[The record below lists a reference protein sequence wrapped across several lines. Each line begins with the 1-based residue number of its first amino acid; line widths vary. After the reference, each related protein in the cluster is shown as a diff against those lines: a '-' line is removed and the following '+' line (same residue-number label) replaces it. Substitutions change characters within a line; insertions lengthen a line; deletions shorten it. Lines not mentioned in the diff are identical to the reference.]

1 MRYRDSAS
9 RDIDSAINLTISLAK
24 LIQAKQVT
32 DTEALNK
39 LSNILTLLE
48 SVDEAIKLS

>member
-1 MRYRDSAS
+1 MRYKDSAS
-9 RDIDSAINLTISLAK
+9 RDIDSAINLLVSLAK

-32 DTEALNK
+32 DVEALNK
-39 LSNILTLLE
+39 LSHILTLLE